1 MVDPK
6 NTTQECSR
14 CGQIVKKKG
23 ERGTNGDVSCHK
35 LLAKPGE
42 VGGIM
47 GFLELDRRLGEIQ
60 DDPEKELYDRNAL
73 LIAQAICDLAEELY
87 KLSLR

>member
-1 MVDPK
+1 L
-6 NTTQECSR
+6 
-14 CGQIVKKKG
+14 KKRGLQKQKG

-42 VGGIM
+42 VGCIM

-60 DDPEKELYDRNAL
+60 ENDELYDENTLLLAEAL
-73 LIAQAICDLAEELY
+73 CALAEEIY
-87 KLSLR
+87 RLRVGDKEK